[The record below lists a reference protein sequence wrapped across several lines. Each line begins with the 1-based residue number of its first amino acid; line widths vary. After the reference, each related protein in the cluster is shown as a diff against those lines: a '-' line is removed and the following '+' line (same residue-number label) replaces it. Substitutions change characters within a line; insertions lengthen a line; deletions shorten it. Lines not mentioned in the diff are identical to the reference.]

1 MDPAHAVE
9 EVLRTAGEPLH
20 WTVVLD
26 RVLRQGLIDPFT
38 TTDVRGLVQLA
49 LRDRVRAGTVTKT
62 RKGVYAIVEPRGEP
76 GSG

>member
-1 MDPAHAVE
+1 MNAAAAVV
-9 EVLRTAGEPLH
+9 EVLRSAAGPLH

-38 TTDVRGLVQLA
+38 TTDVRGLVQAA
-49 LRDRVRAGTVTKT
+49 LHDGVRAGTLTKT
-62 RKGVYAIVEPRGEP
+62 GKGVYAIAEPAGEP

>member
-1 MDPAHAVE
+1 MDATDAVI
-9 EVLRTAGEPLH
+9 EVLRSAGEPLH

-38 TTDVRGLVQLA
+38 TTDVRERVQAA
-49 LRDRVRAGTVTKT
+49 LHAGVRAGTLMKT
-62 RKGVYAIVEPRGEP
+62 GKGVFAIAEPVGES

>member
-1 MDPAHAVE
+1 MDATDAVI
-9 EVLRTAGEPLH
+9 EVLRSAGEPLH

-38 TTDVRGLVQLA
+38 TTDVRERVQAA
-49 LRDRVRAGTVTKT
+49 LHAGVRAGRFVKT
-62 RKGVYAIVEPRGEP
+62 GKGVFAIAEPVGDP

>member
-38 TTDVRGLVQLA
+38 TTDVRGRVQLA
-49 LRDRVRAGTVTKT
+49 LREGVRAGTVMKT
-62 RKGVYAIVEPRGEP
+62 GKGVYAIAEPEGES